1 VFTVPVSSLG
11 RNSLWSGILDHGL
24 NTGSTNKL
32 SLLVNPY
39 GQTKLPVSEL
49 FDLTLPPVDA
59 VGMSVWPKP
68 ASYYAFGAIGGSGS
82 GSGGG
87 GGGSSAAGAKAM
99 RA

>member
-1 VFTVPVSSLG
+1 MPISSLG
-11 RNSLWSGILDHGL
+11 RNSLWSGILDQGL
-24 NTGSTNKL
+24 NNGNTNKL

-49 FDLTLPPVDA
+49 LDLTLPPVDA

-68 ASYYAFGAIGGSGS
+68 ASYYSIGSRGY
-82 GSGGG
+82 GSGGK
-87 GGGSSAAGAKAM
+87 AGAHKAM